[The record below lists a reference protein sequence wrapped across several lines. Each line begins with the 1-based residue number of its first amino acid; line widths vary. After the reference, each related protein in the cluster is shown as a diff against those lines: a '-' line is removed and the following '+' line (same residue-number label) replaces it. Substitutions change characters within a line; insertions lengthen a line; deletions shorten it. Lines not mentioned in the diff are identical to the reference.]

1 MDNKTS
7 SRKKYVHTQILN
19 KINYYVRLNFN
30 NYNNSKIKIMQ
41 KPQLTTLVHSLFI
54 IKKSEIKAEDMTP
67 SKNYKCRPIM
77 AFVH

>member
-1 MDNKTS
+1 M
-7 SRKKYVHTQILN
+7 
-19 KINYYVRLNFN
+19 
-30 NYNNSKIKIMQ
+30 KIMQ
-41 KPQLTTLVHSLFI
+41 KPQLTSLVHSLFI